1 MLVPYLILGA
11 LLALM
16 SMEYKL
22 LDLCEIR
29 VSCLSSGLLGQAF
42 AQNRR
47 DLTKNH
53 FLVLGKLNGYY
64 YQNG

>member
-42 AQNRR
+42 AQNRS
-47 DLTKNH
+47 
-53 FLVLGKLNGYY
+53 
-64 YQNG
+64 